1 MSCSIAHAEPNIRRD
16 RWSDMRRANISQHSR
31 DNDPLA
37 EELNRSPGLAREYPA
52 VQWTLS
58 SRLKKPRNQLN
69 FFFGIMVLRIMKSGR
84 IRQDLAAEFRGLRM
98 FGIRYVMR
106 AEWAYGYDSRL
117 IFVFLWM
124 IANY

>member
-58 SRLKKPRNQLN
+58 SRLKKPRNPVK
-69 FFFGIMVLRIMKSGR
+69 FFFRNHGSENYEEWTHQTRSGR
-84 IRQDLAAEFRGLRM
+84 
-98 FGIRYVMR
+98 
-106 AEWAYGYDSRL
+106 
-117 IFVFLWM
+117 
-124 IANY
+124 